1 LVRPIKKEVYGMAF
15 KGLFIGID
23 RCASSRINWL
33 SYARRDAVALHA
45 LFTDTFGGDTS
56 LLTDENATRP
66 EIEMGFEGLAT
77 CAKED
82 VIVVSFSGHGIRSH
96 HLVTYDTDVRDL
108 DGSGVPLG
116 ALSQWISCIPAR
128 RLICI
133 LDCCFSGGAGAKILE
148 LDSMSRNIAST
159 DDLLEQ
165 MSGNG
170 RLILTAST
178 ATEAAW
184 ENTKLKNGLLTYH
197 LIEALLGAEE
207 VRGAGKLSVYRVLE
221 FVTRRVIDYSA
232 RIGKLQHPTVR
243 GKIDGDFSWPV
254 FTPGERWRNAFPERQ
269 RPQVT
274 ADIQS
279 LEAHGFPQLLME
291 AWAGAIPSLNQLQID
306 AINEF
311 NLFEGEHL
319 IVSAPTSSGKTM
331 IGEFAALKGALERR
345 RVLFL
350 LPLKALVND
359 KLRHFNQVYSALGL
373 RTIRATGDSTVDD
386 ILPLMRGQYDTCLMT
401 YEKFAALLLGSPHI
415 LDQVG
420 AVIID
425 EVQMIADESRGMNLE
440 FVLTLLR
447 QRRQQGTEPQLIAL
461 SAVIGDTNGLERWL
475 GARLLRRTERPVPLD
490 EGILRSDGSLRYL
503 SSNTSEESVI
513 NSFIRPELRKGSNQ
527 DLIIPL
533 VRKLVGEG
541 KNVIVFRETKGEARW
556 CARYLAESLGL
567 PPAEAVLDE
576 LPSGDPSLASQQL
589 REALRGGV
597 GFHIADLDPEER
609 DLIEGHFRRPA
620 SPLRVIV
627 ATTTLAMG
635 VNTPAEAVVIAGL
648 EHPGQKPYAIAEYK
662 NIAGRAGR
670 LGLSSRGA
678 SYLIALNPND
688 EHYYWTRYIQ
698 GRPEDITSRFLDA
711 GTDPGSLIIR
721 VLAAASR
728 SGQGLAAKEII
739 GFLEESFG
747 AFQQNQRLPQ
757 WRWAQTELLNSLHAL
772 HSYKLV
778 ETDHEGRYHLTQLG
792 RIAGEAGVE
801 VESMVRL
808 IDALSQ
814 VEPESIHEPALIA
827 ATQLTVE
834 LDQKLFPINRMST
847 QKEPQTWMAELRGQ
861 GVPHG
866 ILHALRSSAS
876 QENQSTLRAKKAVAC
891 LLWITDKPLSEIEE
905 ILTQFGGSLDGA
917 AGPIRSVRAR
927 TCDLLPVAVRVA
939 EILHPSLD
947 LGKRVARLLTRL
959 EVGVPAAAADLA
971 AVAGSRLARGDYHQL
986 LKAGRCTIDAVEE
999 SSDEELL
1006 DCLSGDKEKAAVLR
1020 DAVEIY
1026 RKRQK
1031 EQEPSTPILPPYEA

>member
-1 LVRPIKKEVYGMAF
+1 MAF
-15 KGLFIGID
+15 TGLFIGID
-23 RCASSRINWL
+23 RCASSQINWL
-33 SYARRDAVALHA
+33 SCARRDAVALHA
-45 LFTDTFGGDTS
+45 LFTDTFDGDTT
-56 LLTDENATRP
+56 LLTEENATRP
-66 EIEMGFEGLAT
+66 EIEKRFEGLAT
-77 CAKED
+77 CAKD
-82 VIVVSFSGHGIRSH
+82 AVIVVSFSGHGTRTH

-108 DGSGVPLG
+108 DGTGVPLET
-116 ALSQWISCIPAR
+116 LSQWLSCILAR
-128 RLICI
+128 RMICI

-148 LDSMSRNIAST
+148 LDSVPRDIPST
-159 DDLLEQ
+159 EALLEQ

-184 ENTKLKNGLLTYH
+184 ENAKLRHGLLTYH
-197 LIEALLGAEE
+197 LIEALLGTEE
-207 VRGAGKLSVYRVLE
+207 VREAGKLPVYRVLD
-221 FVTRRVIDYSA
+221 FVTRHVIDYSA
-232 RIGKLQHPTVR
+232 QLGKLQHPTLR

-254 FTPGERWRNAFPERQ
+254 FTPGERWRNAFPEHQ

-274 ADIQS
+274 SDIQS
-279 LEAHGFPQLLME
+279 LGAYGFPQPLLD

-311 NLFEGEHL
+311 NLLEDEL
-319 IVSAPTSSGKTM
+319 IIVSAPTSSGKTM
-331 IGEFAALKGALERR
+331 IGELAALKGALERR
-345 RVLFL
+345 RALFL
-350 LPLKALVND
+350 HPLKALVND
-359 KLRHFNQVYSALGL
+359 KLRHFNQLYSAFGL
-373 RTIRATGDSTVDD
+373 RTIHATGDSTVDD
-386 ILPLMRGQYDTCLMT
+386 ILPLMRGQYDICLMT
-401 YEKFAALLLGSPHI
+401 YEKFAVLLLDSPHI
-415 LDQVG
+415 LDQIG

-425 EVQMIADESRGMNLE
+425 EVQMIADESRGVNLE

-447 QRRQQGTEPQLIAL
+447 QRRQHGAEPQLIAL

-475 GARLLRRTERPVPLD
+475 GAQLLRRAERPVPLD
-490 EGILRSDGSLRYL
+490 EVVLRSDGSFRYR
-503 SSNTSEESVI
+503 SSDTDEERVL
-513 NSFIRPELRKGSNQ
+513 NSFIRPELRKDSSQ
-527 DLIIPL
+527 KLIIPV

-541 KNVIVFRETKGEARW
+541 KSVIVFRETKGEARG
-556 CARYLAESLGL
+556 CARYLADSLGL
-567 PPAEAVLDE
+567 PPAQAVLDE

-609 DLIEGHFRRPA
+609 HLIEEHFRSPA
-620 SPLRVIV
+620 SLIRVIV

-662 NIAGRAGR
+662 NIAGRASR

-688 EHYYWTRYIQ
+688 EHYYWTRYLQ

-711 GTDPGSLIIR
+711 GTDPRSLIIR
-721 VLAAASR
+721 VLAAAPR
-728 SGQGLAAKEII
+728 SVQGLAAKELI

-747 AFQQNQRLPQ
+747 VFQQKHRIPQ

-772 HSYKLV
+772 HSHKLV
-778 ETDHEGRYHLTQLG
+778 ETDHEGRYRLTELG

-814 VEPESIHEPALIA
+814 VEPESINDPALIA

-834 LDQKLFPINRMST
+834 LDQELFPINKKST
-847 QKEPQTWMAELRGQ
+847 RKEPQTWMAELRGQ
-861 GVPHG
+861 GVSHK

-891 LLWITDKPLSEIEE
+891 LLWITDKPLSEIEN
-905 ILTQFGGSLDGA
+905 ILTQFGGRLDGT

-927 TCDLLPVAVRVA
+927 TCDLLPIAVRVA

-971 AVAGSRLARGDYHQL
+971 AVAGSRLTRGDYQRL
-986 LKAGRCTIDAVEE
+986 LKAGRCTIDAVEQ
-999 SSDEELL
+999 SSDAELL
-1006 DCLSGDKEKAAVLR
+1006 DCLAGNKEKVAVLR
-1020 DAVEIY
+1020 DAVKTY
-1026 RKRQK
+1026 RDRQS
-1031 EQEPSTPILPPYEA
+1031 EQEPSTPILPPYEG